1 MKRGRLIFLAAL
13 AASWVLAILFRL
25 YDLQVRSHDDYSE
38 RARRQ
43 QQRVIV
49 LDPPRGTLFDA
60 HGRELAVS
68 IEVRSVAA
76 DPSKM
81 DDPEGAAQALGELL
95 GLNKKKLTKIF
106 QSDREF
112 TWVKRKV
119 DLHIV
124 EQVEALDF
132 NGVFTLP
139 ESKRYYP
146 MGELA
151 AQVLGYVG
159 TDNRG
164 LAGLEYYYDKH
175 VAGAPGRRKVVR
187 DARFGTARHPALEDS
202 EADPGRDLHLTLDAT
217 IQHIVEQELRKAIE
231 SSGAKKGMVTVQD
244 PNTGAVLA
252 LASYPTF
259 DPNRYG
265 KFPQETWRNQPVMD
279 AYEPGSTFK
288 MVTLAAASEA
298 NAVDPLEEIDCGR
311 GGITLYGTKISD
323 HSVFD
328 RLTTRQIIAH
338 SSNVGAI
345 KLGQAAGR
353 ERLYDAIERF
363 GFGRPTGIDLPSE
376 SAGIVR
382 PLKKWNELSPAY
394 ISFGQSISVTAIQLN
409 NAFAAIA
416 NGGYL
421 LKPYVVAAVGRHG
434 EVQAWR
440 EREVVGLTLA
450 PSSVR
455 QVRSILESVV
465 VEGTAKAAAVPGY
478 RVAGKTGT
486 AQKAISARGYAPNRY
501 VASFVGFAP
510 VEKPALVCTVILD
523 EPWPRYHGG
532 EVAAPVFG
540 AIARQVLLY
549 LGVEPDRR
557 RDEPWPGNDSI
568 QVAGLATDVPSG
580 TDPAPA
586 GVQKNPQQDVLP
598 GTMPDFTGLS
608 ARQAVAHSAATGVRI
623 ALHGHGRVA
632 EQLPPAGTPLETAGN
647 AVELWLGTEG

>member
-1 MKRGRLIFLAAL
+1 MNRSRLIFLAAL
-13 AASWVLAILFRL
+13 AASWILAITFRL
-25 YDLQVRSHDDYSE
+25 YDLQVRRHEDYSE

-43 QQRVIV
+43 QQRVVV
-49 LDPPRGTLFDA
+49 LHPPRGTLFDA
-60 HGRELAVS
+60 RGRELAVS

-81 DDPEGAAQALGELL
+81 DDPEGAARALGELL
-95 GLNKKKLTKIF
+95 GVEEKKLIRDF
-106 QSDREF
+106 RSDREF

-119 DLHIV
+119 DMPLV

-132 NGVFTLP
+132 KGVFTLP

-159 TDNRG
+159 TDNKG
-164 LAGLEYYYDKH
+164 LAGLEYYYDQ
-175 VAGAPGRRKVVR
+175 VIAGAPGRRKVVR
-187 DARFGTARHPALEDS
+187 DARYGTARHPGLEGS
-202 EADPGRDLHLTLDAT
+202 EADPGLDLYLTLDAT
-217 IQHIVEQELRKAIE
+217 IQHLVEQELRKAMRQT
-231 SSGAKKGMVTVQD
+231 GAKRGMVTVLN
-244 PNTGAVLA
+244 PNTGAVMA

-259 DPNRYG
+259 DPNRFG
-265 KFPQETWRNQPVMD
+265 VFPKSTWRNQPVED

-288 MVTLAAASEA
+288 MVTLAAALEA
-298 NAVDPLEEIDCGR
+298 NVVDPLEKIDCGR
-311 GGITLYGTKISD
+311 GGIHLNGTHISD
-323 HSVFD
+323 HASFD
-328 RLTTRQIIAH
+328 RLTTRQIIAY

-353 ERLYDAIERF
+353 ERLSETLLRF

-376 SAGIVR
+376 SAGIVH
-382 PLKKWNELSPAY
+382 PLKRWNRLSPAY
-394 ISFGQSISVTAIQLN
+394 ISFGQSISVTALQLT

-421 LKPYVVAAVGRHG
+421 LKPYVVAAAGRHG
-434 EVQAWR
+434 EVQSWR
-440 EREVVGLTLA
+440 QREVAGLTIA

-455 QVRSILESVV
+455 QVRSMLESVV

-486 AQKAISARGYAPNRY
+486 AQKAVSARGYVAGRY

-510 VEKPALVCTVILD
+510 VNNPALVCSVILD

-549 LGVEPDRR
+549 LGVKPDRQR
-557 RDEPWPGNDSI
+557 EEPWPKRPS
-568 QVAGLATDVPSG
+568 AGASSQTARLELHRSGSSPPGTGLGDVP
-580 TDPAPA
+580 
-586 GVQKNPQQDVLP
+586 P

-608 ARQAVAHSAATGVRI
+608 ARQAVARSATTGVRI
-623 ALHGHGRVA
+623 ALHGHGQVSQ
-632 EQLPPAGTPLETAGN
+632 QLPAAGTPLETVDS